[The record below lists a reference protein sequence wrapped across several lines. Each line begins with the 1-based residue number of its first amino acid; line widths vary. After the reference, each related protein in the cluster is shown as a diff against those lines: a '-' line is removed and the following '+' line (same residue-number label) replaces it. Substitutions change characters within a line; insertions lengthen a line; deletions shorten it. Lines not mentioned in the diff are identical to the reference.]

1 MIKQLFIVLAALW
14 LVGCVD
20 RSWRTAETHEIMP
33 PLDFSLIDENGQAVE
48 AEEYRGKVTL
58 VYFGYTYCPDVCP
71 ITLARLAGTLNRL
84 DDDVRDDIQVLFIS
98 VDPKRDTP
106 EVVKRYTNAFG
117 PEFIGI
123 TGDLAEIDALTNRM
137 RVTYDYEEPNQRGD
151 YIVTHTSAVFAFD
164 REGEARFLI
173 RDSHPITD
181 AVADI
186 NQLVEQGD

>member
-1 MIKQLFIVLAALW
+1 MRLLILLVSLL
-14 LVGCVD
+14 LVGCGD
-20 RSWRTAETHEIMP
+20 RNWRTAETSEIMP
-33 PLDFSLIDENGQAVE
+33 LLDFSLIDENGQAVE
-48 AEEYRGKVTL
+48 AEDYQGKVTL

-84 DDDVRDDIQVLFIS
+84 DDDVREDIQVLFIS
-98 VDPKRDTP
+98 VDPQRDTP

-117 PEFIGI
+117 SEFIGI
-123 TGDLAEIDALTNRM
+123 TGELAEIDALTNRM

-164 REGEARFLI
+164 REGGAQFLI
-173 RDSHPITD
+173 RDSHPISD

-186 NQLVEQGD
+186 NRLVNDGA

>member
-1 MIKQLFIVLAALW
+1 MIKRLLVLLVSLW
-14 LVGCVD
+14 LVGCSE
-20 RSWRTAETHEIMP
+20 RNWRTAETFEIMP

-48 AEEYRGKVTL
+48 AEDYQGKVTL

-117 PEFIGI
+117 SEFIWYYG
-123 TGDLAEIDALTNRM
+123 
-137 RVTYDYEEPNQRGD
+137 
-151 YIVTHTSAVFAFD
+151 
-164 REGEARFLI
+164 
-173 RDSHPITD
+173 
-181 AVADI
+181 
-186 NQLVEQGD
+186 